1 MAERA
6 VKIGSVN
13 DRHGMP
19 VSIAITRGQNITMV
33 GVCGVLPF
41 SRAAARRLISL
52 LEEAVQTLN
61 GDGKNG

>member
-1 MAERA
+1 MAEKA

-13 DRHGMP
+13 DRHGAP
-19 VSIAITRGQNITMV
+19 VSVAITRGQHITMV

-52 LEEAVQTLN
+52 LQEAVNVLE
-61 GDGKNG
+61 